1 MRHIPG
7 VDRSQVLL
15 LPEAVDDYVGRDNP
29 VRFID
34 AFVDGLDLAAAG
46 FERAAPKATGRP
58 GYDPADLLK
67 LYIYGYLNRVRS
79 SRRLEA
85 ESKRNLEVIWL
96 LRRLSPDFKTIA
108 DFRRI
113 NRAAFRQVFREF
125 VRLCRELELYGRELV
140 AVDGTRIKAVNSRE
154 RNFTKAKLAKALAE
168 SDERLSRY
176 LDRLDEADGQDEGS
190 TGGGEVEHIQEK
202 IAAIQRR
209 RERFEEHRD
218 ALAASGEDQLS
229 LTDPDSRAMHA
240 ATRVGVGYNIQIAV
254 DAKHKLIAEQQV
266 HNKVSDLGLL
276 AETAVAARR
285 NLAVER
291 IDAVADAGYFKIE
304 DIEACENAGVMP
316 HVPKPQRGSTVS
328 QGLFPKERFRYDGG
342 EDIYIC
348 PENGQRLALHS
359 KRKRRDLIF
368 ASYANRAACK
378 ECQLKSKCTK
388 SAFRRVL
395 RYVDEA
401 ILERMAER
409 LAARPELLDARRE
422 SVEHP
427 FGSIKQW
434 MGQGAFLTRRLENVR
449 GEFSITALS
458 LLRRQLSRCHDCRRA
473 YNIRRAISLVG
484 VPALIAAARA

>member
-1 MRHIPG
+1 MQRLNSIDVGRNVPVGQQPVQPDSVGIELLEPRIAEPDHLRHKAVEAHAALQKLPK
-7 VDRSQVLL
+7 LL
-15 LPEAVDDYVGRDNP
+15 LPALVVLHFKADDSVAHQAFEARP
-29 VRFID
+29 VMRVERTLVEGLGETID
-34 AFVDGLDLAAAG
+34 F
-46 FERAAPKATGRP
+46 
-58 GYDPADLLK
+58 
-67 LYIYGYLNRVRS
+67 
-79 SRRLEA
+79 
-85 ESKRNLEVIWL
+85 
-96 LRRLSPDFKTIA
+96 
-108 DFRRI
+108 
-113 NRAAFRQVFREF
+113 
-125 VRLCRELELYGRELV
+125 
-140 AVDGTRIKAVNSRE
+140 
-154 RNFTKAKLAKALAE
+154 
-168 SDERLSRY
+168 
-176 LDRLDEADGQDEGS
+176 
-190 TGGGEVEHIQEK
+190 TGGGEVENIREK
-202 IAAIQRR
+202 IAAIQGR

-266 HNKVSDLGLL
+266 HSKVSDLGLL

-285 NLAVER
+285 NLAVDR

-348 PENGQRLALHS
+348 PDGQRLALHS

-449 GEFSITALS
+449 GEFSITAL
-458 LLRRQLSRCHDCRRA
+458 A